1 MVTQMCRVIRPMR
14 AASEGM
20 DADESRRCL
29 RHPEC
34 RIVVAKKLQKV
45 QKDWKYSRRNLHNG
59 RAARRVRAE
68 QPWVR
73 NATE

>member
-1 MVTQMCRVIRPMR
+1 MVTQLCRVIRPMR

-45 QKDWKYSRRNLHNG
+45 QKD
-59 RAARRVRAE
+59 
-68 QPWVR
+68 
-73 NATE
+73 